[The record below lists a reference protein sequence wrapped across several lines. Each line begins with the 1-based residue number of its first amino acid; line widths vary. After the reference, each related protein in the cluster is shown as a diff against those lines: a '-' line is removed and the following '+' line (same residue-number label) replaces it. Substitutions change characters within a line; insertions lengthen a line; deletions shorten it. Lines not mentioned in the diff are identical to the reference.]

1 MSHMKNL
8 SCLKEKLKVEDAA
21 FIQISNAF
29 VFRGQFG
36 MIEVSSTSDLTLN
49 VCKGGEIV
57 RKGSRN
63 FRKKSD
69 IFENF
74 ENFDFFDVSAKFQR
88 KNN

>member
-1 MSHMKNL
+1 MPHSGAL
-8 SCLKEKLKVEDAA
+8 LKEKLKVEGAPYV
-21 FIQISNAF
+21 QISNKF

-36 MIEVSSTSDLTLN
+36 MIEVSSRSDLTLN

-74 ENFDFFDVSAKFQR
+74 ENFDFFNFLPKI
-88 KNN
+88 